1 MISGNG
7 VTGNEI
13 TGSGSGPPGATGGLP
28 GVVLALQKTT
38 HHTLHAL
45 SAALADLSLNAA
57 EINAL
62 ANLGDGGTV
71 NVRQLSDRTGTRA
84 STLTG
89 VLDRLENRGYLTR
102 ELDPAD
108 RRSFRLPLT
117 EAGQAVARRVRAA
130 VADLERGALGRLSAT
145 QLAGYHAVIT
155 ALQEAC

>member
-1 MISGNG
+1 
-7 VTGNEI
+7 
-13 TGSGSGPPGATGGLP
+13 
-28 GVVLALQKTT
+28 VVLALHRTT

-45 SAALADLSLNAA
+45 SSALAGENLTAA

-62 ANLGDGGTV
+62 ANLGDGGTL
-71 NVRQLSDRTGTRA
+71 NVRELSERTGSRA

-89 VLDRLENRGYLTR
+89 ILDRLENRGYLTR

-117 EAGQAVARRVRAA
+117 EAGQAVAARVLAA
-130 VADLERGALGRLSAT
+130 IDGLEHDTLARMSPT
-145 QLAGYHAVIT
+145 QIAGYHAVVT

>member
-1 MISGNG
+1 
-7 VTGNEI
+7 
-13 TGSGSGPPGATGGLP
+13 
-28 GVVLALQKTT
+28 VVLALQRTT

-45 SAALADLSLNAA
+45 STALAGTGLAGENLNAA

-62 ANLGDGGTV
+62 ANLGDGGTLS
-71 NVRQLSDRTGTRA
+71 VRELSGRTGSRA

-89 VLDRLENRGYLTR
+89 ILDRLENRGYLTR

-117 EAGQAVARRVRAA
+117 EAGQAVAARVLAA
-130 VADLERGALGRLSAT
+130 IADLERDALAGLSAT
-145 QLAGYHAVIT
+145 QVAGYYAVVT

>member
-7 VTGNEI
+7 ITENGV
-13 TGSGSGPPGATGGLP
+13 TGSGSGLPGAAGGLP

-89 VLDRLENRGYLTR
+89 VLDRLENRGFLTR

-117 EAGQAVARRVRAA
+117 KAGRAVAGRVLAA
-130 VADLERGALGRLSAT
+130 VADLERDALARLSAT

>member
-1 MISGNG
+1 MKSGNELSENG
-7 VTGNEI
+7 VAGQA
-13 TGSGSGPPGATGGLP
+13 GFVSGLP
-28 GVVLALQKTT
+28 GVVLALQKAT
-38 HHTLHAL
+38 HHTLHTL
-45 SAALADLSLNAA
+45 SAELSDLSLNAA

-89 VLDRLENRGYLTR
+89 ILDRLENRGYLTR

-117 EAGQAVARRVRAA
+117 ETGQAVAGRVLTA
-130 VADLERGALGRLSAT
+130 VADLERHALARLSAT
-145 QLAGYHAVIT
+145 QIAGYHAVIT
-155 ALQEAC
+155 ALQEACS

>member
-7 VTGNEI
+7 ITENGV
-13 TGSGSGPPGATGGLP
+13 TGSGSGLPGAAGGLP

-45 SAALADLSLNAA
+45 SAALADLSLSAA

-89 VLDRLENRGYLTR
+89 VLDRLENRGFLTR

-117 EAGQAVARRVRAA
+117 EAGQAVAGRVLAA
-130 VADLERGALGRLSAT
+130 VADLERDALARLSAT

-155 ALQEAC
+155 ALQEAS

>member
-1 MISGNG
+1 
-7 VTGNEI
+7 
-13 TGSGSGPPGATGGLP
+13 
-28 GVVLALQKTT
+28 VLALQRTT
-38 HHTLHAL
+38 HRTLHAL
-45 SAALADLSLNAA
+45 SAALAEENLSAA

-71 NVRQLSDRTGTRA
+71 NVRQLSERTGTRA

-89 VLDRLENRGYLTR
+89 LLDRLENRGYLTR

-117 EAGQAVARRVRAA
+117 EAGRAVAGRVLAA
-130 VADLERGALGRLSAT
+130 IAGLERDALAGLSAT